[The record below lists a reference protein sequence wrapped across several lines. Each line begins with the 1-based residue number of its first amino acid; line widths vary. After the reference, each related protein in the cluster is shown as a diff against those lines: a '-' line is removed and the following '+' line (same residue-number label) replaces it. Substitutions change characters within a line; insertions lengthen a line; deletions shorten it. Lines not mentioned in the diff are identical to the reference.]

1 VTVTTQPH
9 SVATRVA
16 AAVMAA
22 GYGLAPAA
30 WAQAPK
36 SGENVYKEVCA
47 VCHATGVAGAP
58 KFGDQAAWGPRLAEG
73 QPALTGQA
81 WVGVREMPPRGG
93 DNDLS
98 LDEFARAA
106 AFMVRAAGGNWQDP
120 DAKILARIQVEAAK
134 RDEAT
139 ATKQ

>member
-1 VTVTTQPH
+1 LTATTQTR
-9 SVATRVA
+9 SVATHVA
-16 AAVMAA
+16 AAVIAA
-22 GYGLAPAA
+22 GYWLAPAA

-58 KFGDQAAWGPRLAEG
+58 KFGDRAAWGPRLAEG

-81 WVGVREMPPRGG
+81 WVGVRAMPPRGG

-106 AFMVRAAGGNWQDP
+106 AFIARAAGGNWQDP
-120 DAKILARIQVEAAK
+120 DPKMLARIQVESAK
-134 RDEAT
+134 HDEAT